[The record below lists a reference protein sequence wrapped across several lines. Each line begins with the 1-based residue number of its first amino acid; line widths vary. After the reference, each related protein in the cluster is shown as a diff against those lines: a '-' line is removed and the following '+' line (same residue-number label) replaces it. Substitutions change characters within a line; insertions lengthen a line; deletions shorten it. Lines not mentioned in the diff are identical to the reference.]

1 VTLAWALIL
10 PQGFYLL
17 CIMTLFGS
25 ALVALLCV
33 HRVPTE
39 TRMQLPRRLVWSAA
53 IGTASSAA
61 IYLFSFASHLSP
73 EAPLIETIKAIFFE
87 TSFGQWWILR
97 AALLVG
103 LIASVW
109 ASDLAYPVLLFS
121 GLLLISENGLGHVAA
136 DGLLSR
142 FSMAVHV
149 LAAATW
155 LGGLTML
162 LARIRWRPQ
171 GHLSNDAERFQAIRM
186 LHRFSAIGVV
196 AVALLIATGL
206 SNIWM
211 RLGNRPWRI
220 NMYDQALLLKIILV
234 GVMLGFALLN
244 RMIFLPRLE
253 LKPRSCQALRCSIAI
268 EQIIGILVLLDT
280 AALGQIAPVE

>member
-1 VTLAWALIL
+1 M
-10 PQGFYLL
+10 P
-17 CIMTLFGS
+17 
-25 ALVALLCV
+25 
-33 HRVPTE
+33 
-39 TRMQLPRRLVWSAA
+39 LPRGLVWSAA
-53 IGTASSAA
+53 IGTALSAA
-61 IYLFSFASHLSP
+61 IYLLIFASHLSP
-73 EAPLIETIKAIFFE
+73 EAPLIETIKAIVFE

-142 FSMAVHV
+142 SSMAVHV

-162 LARIRWRPQ
+162 LARIQWPLPSV
-171 GHLSNDAERFQAIRM
+171 LSEDARIQAIRI
-186 LHRFSAIGVV
+186 LHRFSAIGVA
-196 AVALLIATGL
+196 AVALLISTGL
-206 SNIWM
+206 FNIWM

-220 NMYDQALLLKIILV
+220 NIYDQALLLKITLV

-253 LKPRSCQALRCSIAI
+253 LKPRSWPALRCSIAI

-280 AALGQIAPVE
+280 AALGQMAPVE